1 MAADGQYSR
10 VNGSEKEADDEA
22 PLIAQPV
29 RPVGFRQEAKEDFK
43 NVRPSSLGDIP
54 LRTVL
59 AEPGAAAERRLPV
72 LRRLQAGAAAA
83 AGRAES
89 LRGG

>member
-1 MAADGQYSR
+1 MAADGQYRR

-43 NVRPSSLGDIP
+43 NVRLH
-54 LRTVL
+54 
-59 AEPGAAAERRLPV
+59 
-72 LRRLQAGAAAA
+72 QA
-83 AGRAES
+83 
-89 LRGG
+89 

>member
-1 MAADGQYSR
+1 MREFALADGQYAR

-54 LRTVL
+54 LRTC
-59 AEPGAAAERRLPV
+59 PC
-72 LRRLQAGAAAA
+72 
-83 AGRAES
+83 
-89 LRGG
+89 

>member
-1 MAADGQYSR
+1 MAADGQYTR

-43 NVRPSSLGDIP
+43 NVRLHQ
-54 LRTVL
+54 
-59 AEPGAAAERRLPV
+59 ARRYPAPQSRSARPANAPRPRPAFSRHAPRV
-72 LRRLQAGAAAA
+72 
-83 AGRAES
+83 
-89 LRGG
+89 